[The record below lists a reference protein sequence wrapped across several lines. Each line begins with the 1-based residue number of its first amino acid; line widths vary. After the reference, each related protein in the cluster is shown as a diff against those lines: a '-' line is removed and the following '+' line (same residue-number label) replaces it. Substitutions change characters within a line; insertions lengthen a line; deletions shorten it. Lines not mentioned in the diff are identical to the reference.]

1 MNHKIIYPQNGAVV
15 DTHTPLQNTFIGKI
29 RAFGTEAAL
38 EWLLPVKEHRERSYP
53 QDITLRWTPD
63 GAKRWTVE
71 VSETPDFAGSVT
83 AGTAE
88 PRFTLTNPKVGQT
101 YFWRV
106 DGGEPLSFSTLG
118 NTYRFIRIDGLMN
131 VRDIG
136 GIRIRQ
142 GMVYRGS
149 EITGEYEITDAG
161 RKTFCE
167 ALGIRTEVSLRKE
180 LTEEPPHSA
189 AGETVRYKRL
199 PYRPYREVFE
209 DEHRENICRI
219 FDFLADAENYPVYFH
234 CLGGADRTGMIA
246 LYLRA
251 LAGESD
257 EEILID
263 YELTSLSAFAGGL
276 TEGIRAEGFRS
287 RNNDYFAEFLTALYA
302 YAGEKRLEKA
312 VRAFLLDCGVPEE
325 TLNRVV
331 SLLRAP
337 GI

>member
-1 MNHKIIYPQNGAVV
+1 MKQNGFYPPDGARI
-15 DTHTPLQNTFIGKI
+15 DTHTPLQNEFIRRI
-29 RAFGTEAAL
+29 RADGTEAAL
-38 EWLLPVKEHRERSYP
+38 AWLLPVKNHCERSYP
-53 QDITLRWTPD
+53 RDITLRWPPD
-63 GAKRWTVE
+63 GAEWYAVE
-71 VSETPDFAGSVT
+71 VSETPDFAGSRVFE
-83 AGTAE
+83 TAE
-88 PRFTLTNPKVGQT
+88 PFFTLTNPKVGQA

-106 DGGEPLSFSTLG
+106 NGGEPHAFSTVG
-118 NTYRFIRIDGLMN
+118 DTYRFIRIDGLMN
-131 VRDIG
+131 VRDVG
-136 GIRIRQ
+136 GIRLRQ

-149 EITGEYEITDAG
+149 EVTGEYEITDAG

-167 ALGIRTEVSLRKE
+167 ELGIRTEVSLRKE
-180 LTEEPPHSA
+180 ITEIPPHSA
-189 AGETVRYKRL
+189 AGETVRYKWL

-287 RNNDYFAEFLTALYA
+287 RNNDYFADFLTMLSA
-302 YAGEKRLEKA
+302 YSAEKTIA
-312 VRAFLLDCGVPEE
+312 AAARAFLLDCGIPEGS
-325 TLNRVV
+325 LRRVAD
-331 SLLRAP
+331 LLRAP
-337 GI
+337 GV